1 LLLVYQTYPPCKRRA
16 IGAIARIAEMIV
28 GIIGGI
34 AGIIGVIV
42 GTEEMTVTGLTDI
55 TAGTSRKVF
64 ATDWIGD
71 RKMFV
76 IAGPLIRT
84 TPAISEMVTLPI
96 AKDSVGVMRKATANI
111 LEDGNY

>member
-1 LLLVYQTYPPCKRRA
+1 
-16 IGAIARIAEMIV
+16 
-28 GIIGGI
+28 
-34 AGIIGVIV
+34 
-42 GTEEMTVTGLTDI
+42 
-55 TAGTSRKVF
+55 
-64 ATDWIGD
+64 
-71 RKMFV
+71 MFV